1 MAMGVA
7 KLKYIVERIEE
18 DIASLENIET
28 GEITNY
34 NVSEIPFKIYEGDV
48 LIFDE
53 DVWSQDNE
61 EKENINLRIK
71 NKMENLWEEEWKREN
86 NEEEEN
92 NWDGEFWIKDKILRP
107 NCFSNFL
114 VSYFKSPLISP
125 LALAFQVELSI
136 CFNVL

>member
-71 NKMENLWEEEWKREN
+71 NKMENLWEEE
-86 NEEEEN
+86 
-92 NWDGEFWIKDKILRP
+92 
-107 NCFSNFL
+107 
-114 VSYFKSPLISP
+114 
-125 LALAFQVELSI
+125 
-136 CFNVL
+136 